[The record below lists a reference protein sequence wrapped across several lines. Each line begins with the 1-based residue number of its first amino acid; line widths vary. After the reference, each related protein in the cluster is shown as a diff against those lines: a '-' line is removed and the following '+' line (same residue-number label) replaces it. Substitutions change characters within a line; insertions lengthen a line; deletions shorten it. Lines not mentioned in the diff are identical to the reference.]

1 MNLNIQPT
9 EIAVTKVAKT
19 KVKAAPAVK
28 IPKEKFNALMPKDLL
43 DRAKNISFFT
53 PNVSLTDLVVEGLTA
68 VVERYE
74 EENGGKFDVRTGN
87 LKKGRK
93 PKVVLEETETETETE
108 EPQKTVAPQVKE
120 PDDEPI
126 EVEVELPSL

>member
-93 PKVVLEETETETETE
+93 PKVVLEETETE
-108 EPQKTVAPQVKE
+108 EPQKTVTPQQTE
-120 PDDEPI
+120 PENDN
-126 EVEVELPSL
+126 VEVEIELPGL